1 MDGGSF
7 SADRVRAKQTPGP
20 TDQFRRW
27 ARLSELRAS
36 ATATQHFTKPLPV
49 LPPPSPPT
57 LRSGLGSIDPIARRS
72 RGPGVLGFGSG
83 EAAARASR
91 VGCASGLRSS
101 LSRRRAPDPRP
112 TTPQSSSAGDIHSG
126 AWIDPLGLLPCHSSF
141 DWMDSPVLS
150 VGFGFHLVG
159 D

>member
-36 ATATQHFTKPLPV
+36 ATATATQHFTKPLPV

-112 TTPQSSSAGDIHSG
+112 ATLQSSR
-126 AWIDPLGLLPCHSSF
+126 L
-141 DWMDSPVLS
+141 
-150 VGFGFHLVG
+150 
-159 D
+159 